1 MTKRSSFVIPPVLAD
16 VAVIVDILDRS
27 PRMVDA
33 KRAPPPTRAGPAFR
47 ASHQGNIGVKPRPIR
62 LLAFLTGKLRPRAGS
77 SRAANPYC
85 AAQTNGINPLRR
97 RHIVRLHAAARQ
109 RTIRGKENSFGG
121 VKSRPRVCETLV
133 QSKMIAAATTHLVI
147 ADDHP
152 LFRDALRQAVA
163 SVLPAAKIDEAGSFQ
178 DLTSLLEQD
187 SDLDLILL
195 DLAMPGI
202 SGFSGLIYLRAQY
215 PAIPVVI
222 VSATDDVGT
231 VRRSLDFGASG
242 FIPKRFGVETL
253 RDAIVKVMDGE
264 VWIPPDTDLSAAA
277 DPEMARLRDRL
288 VTLTPQQVR
297 VLMMLSEGLL
307 NKQIAYELGVS
318 EATIKAH
325 VSAILQKL
333 GVESRTQ
340 AVIAAAKIAGNQWR
354 QGETSPN

>member
-1 MTKRSSFVIPPVLAD
+1 M
-16 VAVIVDILDRS
+16 
-27 PRMVDA
+27 
-33 KRAPPPTRAGPAFR
+33 
-47 ASHQGNIGVKPRPIR
+47 
-62 LLAFLTGKLRPRAGS
+62 
-77 SRAANPYC
+77 
-85 AAQTNGINPLRR
+85 
-97 RHIVRLHAAARQ
+97 
-109 RTIRGKENSFGG
+109 
-121 VKSRPRVCETLV
+121 

-222 VSATDDVGT
+222 VSAADDVGT

-340 AVIAAAKIAGNQWR
+340 AVIAAAKIAGGQWR
-354 QGETSPN
+354 HDAPPAQ